1 MAINPQQPGPA
12 ATADSPEKTL
22 DLSRAGRHP
31 ARTFFALL
39 DATVANQAAMG
50 LLFFFKSS
58 PALLLPVLLAESIRV
73 VGNPPPGAGIRLAWM
88 YGGFALLLAAN
99 IPLHMLYIRRASKR
113 LRTMELRL
121 RAALVRRLQ
130 QLSMA
135 YHSGRESGR
144 LQSKV
149 LRDVDEVVRLGDTY
163 YQQIIGAAVSLM
175 FAFVYTVAQEP
186 LMALGY
192 IVAAPLAVGIMHAF
206 RRSMQRRNEAFRREV
221 ESMSQRVS
229 EMIGMVPVTRAHGLE
244 DVEMEAMNVR
254 LETVRTT
261 GRRVDNVNAFFA
273 SSSWVAFM
281 TAVTAVMGAAAWLA
295 LDGRVT
301 VDKIALY
308 SALFQT
314 VVFSLSNLL
323 NMMPQVSKS
332 IVSMRS
338 IGEVLECPDVEAN
351 EGRRPVREVRGR
363 IDFED
368 VTFSYP
374 GKGTPAVDGFSLA
387 IEPGECVALVGESGG
402 GKSTLVQLAIG
413 FLRPQSGRIL
423 LDGTPMEEIDMR
435 TWRRHIAVVPQQTIL
450 FSGTLRDNITYG
462 MSGYTSGQIDAVI
475 QAARLGDFVRGLAE
489 GLDTPVGENGV
500 RLSGGQRQRIAIA
513 RALIRDPRVIILDEA
528 TSALD
533 SVSEHAVQQAI
544 NELVRNRTTLIVAH
558 RLSTIRDAKRVVVM
572 AGGRMIET
580 GAPAELAER
589 DGPFSTLA
597 KAQFGAVAGRLFG

>member
-1 MAINPQQPGPA
+1 MPASVSHKPSAADTSSPG
-12 ATADSPEKTL
+12 L
-22 DLSRAGRHP
+22 DLSLAGKKP

-39 DATVANQAAMG
+39 DATVPNQLGMS
-50 LLFFFKSS
+50 LLYFCKSS

-73 VGNPPPGAGIRLAWM
+73 VGEAPPGAGVRLAWM
-88 YGGFALLLAAN
+88 YAVFGLLLAAN

-163 YQQIIGAAVSLM
+163 FQQILGAGVSLV
-175 FAFVYTVAQEP
+175 FAFGYTVSQEP

-192 IVAAPLAVGIMHAF
+192 LVAGPLAVGIMHAF
-206 RRSMQRRNEAFRREV
+206 RGAMHRRNEAFRREV

-261 GRRVDNVNAFFA
+261 GRRVDNINAFFA
-273 SSSWVAFM
+273 SSSWVVFM
-281 TAVTAVMGAAAWLA
+281 TSVTVVMGAAAWLA
-295 LDGRVT
+295 LGGKVT

-308 SALFQT
+308 SALFQM
-314 VVFSLSNLL
+314 VVFSLSNML
-323 NMMPQVSKS
+323 NVMPQAAKSLVSL
-332 IVSMRS
+332 RS
-338 IGEVLECPDVEAN
+338 LGEVLECPDLEAN
-351 EGRRPVREVRGR
+351 EGRREVHRVIGA
-363 IDFED
+363 IEFES
-368 VTFSYP
+368 VTFTYP
-374 GKGTPAVDGFSLA
+374 GKATPAVDGFSLS
-387 IEPGECVALVGESGG
+387 IVPGECVAFVGESGS
-402 GKSTLVQLAIG
+402 GKSTLMQLAIG
-413 FLRPQSGRIL
+413 FLRPQAGRIL
-423 LDGTPMEEIDMR
+423 LDGLPMDEIDMR
-435 TWRRHIAVVPQQTIL
+435 TWRRHIAMVPQQTIL

-462 MSGYTSGQIDAVI
+462 LQGYGEDKIAAVI
-475 QAARLGDFVRGLAE
+475 EAAKLAE
-489 GLDTPVGENGV
+489 FVSQLPDGLDTPVGENGV
-500 RLSGGQRQRIAIA
+500 LMSGGQRQRLAIA

-533 SVSEHAVQQAI
+533 AVSERAVQEAI
-544 NELVRNRTTLIVAH
+544 NNLVMNRTTLIVAH
-558 RLSTIRDAKRVVVM
+558 RLSTIRHAGRVVVM
-572 AGGRMIET
+572 SGGRIVEAGPPDDLVSRG
-580 GAPAELAER
+580 GA
-589 DGPFSTLA
+589 FSALNR
-597 KAQFGAVAGRLFG
+597 AQS